1 MNYDRYIN
9 QAIAAVPPSGI
20 RRFFD
25 IAATMKDAISLGVG
39 EPDFVTPYHIR
50 NAAINSIIDGG
61 TQYTGN
67 RGLPELCRE
76 ISEYLSERFHTDY
89 DPKTEI
95 MVTVG
100 ASEAIDIAL
109 RALVGPGDEVLVPQP
124 SYVSYSPS
132 VIFAGGTP
140 VGVETTADTEFR
152 LTPEALRAA
161 ITPRTKAILICSPA
175 NPCGSVLDQAS
186 LDTVA
191 ELAIRHNLLV
201 LSDEI
206 YADMTYDRPMPP
218 SIASLPGMR
227 ERTIVLNGFSKYYAM
242 TGWRIGYM
250 LCPVKL
256 MDPIMRLSFYNIA
269 CPTTFIQSARI
280 AALEGDEGP
289 SKAMLAEY
297 RRRRD
302 FMVEALNA
310 MPGCRCR
317 KPDGAFY
324 IFVNIAGTGMDS
336 DGFCRTMI
344 DEAGVSMT
352 PGHVFGTMGD
362 GFVRVS
368 YANSMENLQ
377 RAVILM
383 REVLEKRAAR

>member
-1 MNYDRYIN
+1 M
-9 QAIAAVPPSGI
+9 
-20 RRFFD
+20 
-25 IAATMKDAISLGVG
+25 
-39 EPDFVTPYHIR
+39 
-50 NAAINSIIDGG
+50 
-61 TQYTGN
+61 
-67 RGLPELCRE
+67 
-76 ISEYLSERFHTDY
+76 
-89 DPKTEI
+89 
-95 MVTVG
+95 
-100 ASEAIDIAL
+100 
-109 RALVGPGDEVLVPQP
+109 
-124 SYVSYSPS
+124 
-132 VIFAGGTP
+132 
-140 VGVETTADTEFR
+140 
-152 LTPEALRAA
+152 
-161 ITPRTKAILICSPA
+161 
-175 NPCGSVLDQAS
+175 LDQAS

-269 CPTTFIQSARI
+269 CPTTFIQSAGI

-324 IFVNIAGTGMDS
+324 IFVNIDGTGMDS

-368 YANSMENLQ
+368 YANSMDNLQ

>member
-1 MNYDRYIN
+1 
-9 QAIAAVPPSGI
+9 
-20 RRFFD
+20 
-25 IAATMKDAISLGVG
+25 
-39 EPDFVTPYHIR
+39 
-50 NAAINSIIDGG
+50 
-61 TQYTGN
+61 
-67 RGLPELCRE
+67 
-76 ISEYLSERFHTDY
+76 
-89 DPKTEI
+89 
-95 MVTVG
+95 
-100 ASEAIDIAL
+100 
-109 RALVGPGDEVLVPQP
+109 
-124 SYVSYSPS
+124 
-132 VIFAGGTP
+132 
-140 VGVETTADTEFR
+140 
-152 LTPEALRAA
+152 
-161 ITPRTKAILICSPA
+161 
-175 NPCGSVLDQAS
+175 
-186 LDTVA
+186 
-191 ELAIRHNLLV
+191 
-201 LSDEI
+201 
-206 YADMTYDRPMPP
+206 
-218 SIASLPGMR
+218 
-227 ERTIVLNGFSKYYAM
+227 
-242 TGWRIGYM
+242 M

-269 CPTTFIQSARI
+269 CPTTFIQSVGI

>member
-1 MNYDRYIN
+1 
-9 QAIAAVPPSGI
+9 
-20 RRFFD
+20 
-25 IAATMKDAISLGVG
+25 
-39 EPDFVTPYHIR
+39 
-50 NAAINSIIDGG
+50 
-61 TQYTGN
+61 
-67 RGLPELCRE
+67 
-76 ISEYLSERFHTDY
+76 
-89 DPKTEI
+89 
-95 MVTVG
+95 
-100 ASEAIDIAL
+100 
-109 RALVGPGDEVLVPQP
+109 
-124 SYVSYSPS
+124 
-132 VIFAGGTP
+132 
-140 VGVETTADTEFR
+140 
-152 LTPEALRAA
+152 
-161 ITPRTKAILICSPA
+161 
-175 NPCGSVLDQAS
+175 
-186 LDTVA
+186 
-191 ELAIRHNLLV
+191 
-201 LSDEI
+201 
-206 YADMTYDRPMPP
+206 
-218 SIASLPGMR
+218 
-227 ERTIVLNGFSKYYAM
+227 M

-269 CPTTFIQSARI
+269 CPTTFIQSAGI